1 MKKLGLALLILLA
14 LTLVLASCTMT
25 PAQSTNPPATGNTSY
40 YVFFEGVEDIPFQ
53 TIPENGFATAPE
65 TPEKE
70 GYTFAGWLD
79 EAGNLFH
86 FEETPITKN
95 TTLTAKWDILT
106 YTVTFYG
113 PDGAVV
119 AENSVNW
126 GEGVIRPNLSLA
138 NNQEFKGWFTEPGG
152 QGEAFKV
159 GEPVYADASYHA
171 HVLTGAYVRFN
182 GEDGIAIVVYFLL
195 EGEVAQAPIPAD
207 KSGVGKEFMGWF
219 DENGNEFDPA
229 ATYTEN
235 VSYTARYSQNA
246 VVVKFMS
253 AGKLLSEVRLEKG
266 EAVERPADPVR
277 AGYIFGG
284 WQLNGADYDF
294 AQAVQESIT
303 LDAVWTEEPVVPP
316 TPEYTVSFA
325 GEGVNIPA
333 QTVKEG
339 EKAEK
344 PADPVREGYIFGGW
358 TFNGEAYNFASPVS
372 GDITLTAVWTAEVIE
387 DHTVTFVDGEG
398 NVLSTQTVPH
408 GGNATMP
415 TLSGDT
421 YFAYDLSKLVN
432 VREDI
437 TLVVTPVAKS
447 EYATKDYYLSQAFVR
462 DDERVEFNGFL
473 ASWATVLYD
482 MGQSFSF
489 TENFAGKLQVK
500 PFAPTNS
507 DAEKT
512 PKFQDG
518 QSMTIE
524 IAVDGYAVGR
534 LTINKDFK
542 RQFYTVCENVPAG
555 VHTVSITVVA
565 MEGITPDKYGANVCL
580 ANILIQEKTV
590 PVVKHTVSF
599 AGEGVNIAAQ
609 EIVEGQTASKPA
621 DPTREGYV
629 FAGWLLD
636 GEAYDFAA
644 AVTGDITLTA
654 SWTEQTTPPVEPTEY
669 TVTFVDGEG
678 NVIATQTVAQGAN
691 ATLPTSDTYYAC
703 DIAKLYNIQADA
715 TVTLTPVAK
724 SEYASKDYYLN
735 ANDVKVDERI
745 TFDGFLASWGSTVL
759 YNVGQ
764 SLSFTENFAGKLQ
777 FKPAATTNNDGTAK
791 FTEGQSMTIEIA
803 VDGIV
808 MLTLTVDANFTRQ
821 FYTVCD
827 NVPAGEHTLTV
838 TVVAMEGLTPDK
850 YGASIILANI
860 MYSEKTA
867 PVVKHTVSFAGEG
880 VDIAAQEIVDG
891 ETASKPA
898 DPTREGY
905 VFAGWLLN
913 GEAYDFAAAVTGDI
927 TLTASWTEQTTPPV
941 EPTEYTVT
949 FVNPDGEV
957 IATET
962 VLPGGNAKLPTSND
976 YFYEFSPVD
985 ALYNIQENKTVILTP
1000 VAKTGY
1006 SSATEYSAMGEGA
1019 YTHAGMSTTGGTV
1032 KNYATLLYRVNQEFN
1047 FTTNMA
1053 GLLQIKFAQFN
1064 VAEGQSISI
1073 DILVDGVV
1081 VNKMVIEPDFVR
1093 NFYDVAYIPT
1103 AGEHTV
1109 TVRITEMVGVASPN
1123 YNWGVALGV
1132 CNVIVSEA
1140 TAE

>member
-25 PAQSTNPPATGNTSY
+25 PAQSTNPPATGNTSF
-40 YVFFEGVEDIPFQ
+40 YVFFEGVEDVPFQ
-53 TIPENGFATAPE
+53 TIPENGFATAPQP
-65 TPEKE
+65 PEKE

-79 EAGNLFH
+79 EEGNLFH

-95 TTLTAKWDILT
+95 TTLTAKWDVLT

-113 PDGAVV
+113 PDGAVI
-119 AENSVNW
+119 AQNPVNW

-235 VSYTARYSQNA
+235 VSYTARYSQNS

-266 EAVERPADPVR
+266 EAVERPADPTR

-303 LDAVWTEEPVVPP
+303 LDAVWTAEPVVPP

-447 EYATKDYYLSQAFVR
+447 EYASKDYYLS
-462 DDERVEFNGFL
+462 
-473 ASWATVLYD
+473 
-482 MGQSFSF
+482 
-489 TENFAGKLQVK
+489 
-500 PFAPTNS
+500 
-507 DAEKT
+507 
-512 PKFQDG
+512 
-518 QSMTIE
+518 
-524 IAVDGYAVGR
+524 
-534 LTINKDFK
+534 
-542 RQFYTVCENVPAG
+542 
-555 VHTVSITVVA
+555 
-565 MEGITPDKYGANVCL
+565 
-580 ANILIQEKTV
+580 
-590 PVVKHTVSF
+590 
-599 AGEGVNIAAQ
+599 
-609 EIVEGQTASKPA
+609 
-621 DPTREGYV
+621 
-629 FAGWLLD
+629 
-636 GEAYDFAA
+636 
-644 AVTGDITLTA
+644 
-654 SWTEQTTPPVEPTEY
+654 
-669 TVTFVDGEG
+669 
-678 NVIATQTVAQGAN
+678 
-691 ATLPTSDTYYAC
+691 
-703 DIAKLYNIQADA
+703 
-715 TVTLTPVAK
+715 
-724 SEYASKDYYLN
+724 
-735 ANDVKVDERI
+735 ANDVKVDDRI

-759 YNVGQ
+759 YDVGQ
-764 SLSFTENFAGKLQ
+764 SLTFTENFAGKLQ

-838 TVVAMEGLTPDK
+838 TMVAKEGFTTVDK

-860 MYSEKTA
+860 MYNEKTV

-880 VDIAAQEIVDG
+880 VDIAAQEIVEG
-891 ETASKPA
+891 QTATKPA

-905 VFAGWLLN
+905 VFAGWLLD

-941 EPTEYTVT
+941 EPIEYTVT

-957 IATET
+957 IATQN
-962 VLPGGNAKLPTSND
+962 VAPGGNAKLPTSND

-1006 SSATEYSAMGEGA
+1006 SSIEYSAMGEGA

-1093 NFYDVAYIPT
+1093 NFYDVAYMPT

>member
-65 TPEKE
+65 APEKE

-79 EAGNLFH
+79 EAGNLFN

-113 PDGAVV
+113 PDGAVI
-119 AENSVNW
+119 AQNPVNW

-138 NNQEFKGWFTEPGG
+138 NNQEFRGWFTEPNG

-182 GEDGIAIVVYFLL
+182 GEDGIAIAVYFLL

-235 VSYTARYSQNA
+235 VSYTARYSQNS

-266 EAVERPADPVR
+266 EAVERPADPTR

-294 AQAVQESIT
+294 AQAVQESII
-303 LDAVWTEEPVVPP
+303 LNAVWTEEPVVPP

-358 TFNGEAYNFASPVS
+358 QLNGEAYNFASPVS

-447 EYATKDYYLSQAFVR
+447 EYA
-462 DDERVEFNGFL
+462 N
-473 ASWATVLYD
+473 
-482 MGQSFSF
+482 
-489 TENFAGKLQVK
+489 
-500 PFAPTNS
+500 
-507 DAEKT
+507 
-512 PKFQDG
+512 
-518 QSMTIE
+518 
-524 IAVDGYAVGR
+524 
-534 LTINKDFK
+534 
-542 RQFYTVCENVPAG
+542 
-555 VHTVSITVVA
+555 
-565 MEGITPDKYGANVCL
+565 
-580 ANILIQEKTV
+580 
-590 PVVKHTVSF
+590 
-599 AGEGVNIAAQ
+599 
-609 EIVEGQTASKPA
+609 
-621 DPTREGYV
+621 
-629 FAGWLLD
+629 
-636 GEAYDFAA
+636 
-644 AVTGDITLTA
+644 
-654 SWTEQTTPPVEPTEY
+654 
-669 TVTFVDGEG
+669 
-678 NVIATQTVAQGAN
+678 
-691 ATLPTSDTYYAC
+691 
-703 DIAKLYNIQADA
+703 
-715 TVTLTPVAK
+715 
-724 SEYASKDYYLN
+724 KDYYLN
-735 ANDVKVDERI
+735 ANDVKVDDRI

-838 TVVAMEGLTPDK
+838 TVVAMEGFTTVDK

-860 MYSEKTA
+860 MYNEKTA

-905 VFAGWLLN
+905 VFAGWLLD
-913 GEAYDFAAAVTGDI
+913 GAAYDFAAAVTGDI

-941 EPTEYTVT
+941 EPTEYTVTFVDGEGNVIATQTVVAGANATLPTSADYYYTYSPVDALCNITADKTIVLGTMNKADFALVSLTTTNKFAEYDNYFTVNGKGKLSYGTTLYKDGTSITLTSSFAGPVEFYIGGEKLTEGQYFDLEVLIDGVVVNTVRYSTTTKAWAVMCYVSSYGEHTVTLRIAGSANIDSANGEYGSSVMMTACRIYTVKTECTVTFSGEGVTASAQNVAIGEKVQRPADPTRDGYTFAGWLLDGVAYDFDSAVNADITLVASWTANSSYTVT

-1006 SSATEYSAMGEGA
+1006 SSIEYSAMGEGA

-1032 KNYATLLYRVNQEFN
+1032 KNYATLLYRVGQEFN

-1053 GLLQIKFAQFN
+1053 GLLQIKFDKFN
-1064 VAEGQSISI
+1064 VKEGQSISI

-1081 VNKMVIEPDFVR
+1081 VNKMVIEPGFAR
-1093 NFYDVAYIPT
+1093 NFYDIAYIPT

-1109 TVRITEMVGVASPN
+1109 TVRVTEMVGVASPN